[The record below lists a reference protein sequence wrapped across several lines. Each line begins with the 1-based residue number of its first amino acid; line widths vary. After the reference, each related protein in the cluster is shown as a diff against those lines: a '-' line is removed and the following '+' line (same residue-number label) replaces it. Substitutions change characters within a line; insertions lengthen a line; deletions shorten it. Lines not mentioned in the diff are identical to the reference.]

1 MEDMELKVIGVVY
14 ITVGGAT
21 YAEHAERAAE
31 NLARK
36 HFLPYN
42 RILPYC
48 KRPPTAE
55 ERAHPDY
62 KSVSGCMTRG
72 FPTWGYSFVVRR
84 Y

>member
-1 MEDMELKVIGVVY
+1 MKLKVIGTICIDVD
-14 ITVGGAT
+14 GSM
-21 YAEHAERAAE
+21 YAEQAERAAE
-31 NLARK
+31 GLARK

-42 RILPYC
+42 GILPYDE
-48 KRPPTAE
+48 RPPTAE

-72 FPTWGYSFVVRR
+72 LPTWSYSFVVCR